1 MHEGAVCREIVDII
15 GEAAWQN
22 DIDKVYE
29 IVLAVGPYSC
39 INQSQLN
46 FYFDVIRKGT
56 CMEEAVITVERDED
70 LSGPSQMYIK
80 TFRGE

>member
-1 MHEGAVCREIVDII
+1 MHEGAVCREIIDIV

-22 DIDKVYE
+22 DIQKVYE

-46 FYFDVIRKGT
+46 FYFEVIRKGT
-56 CMEEAVITVERDED
+56 CMEEAVITLQRDEK

>member
-22 DIDKVYE
+22 DIAKVYE

>member
-1 MHEGAVCREIVDII
+1 MHEGAVCREIMDIVT
-15 GEAAWQN
+15 EAAIENEIQK
-22 DIDKVYE
+22 IYE
-29 IVLAVGPYSC
+29 IVISVGPYSC
-39 INQSQLN
+39 LHEGQLN
-46 FYFDVIRKGT
+46 FYFEVLRRGT

>member
-1 MHEGAVCREIVDII
+1 MHEGAVCREIIDIV

-22 DIDKVYE
+22 DIQKVYE

>member
-1 MHEGAVCREIVDII
+1 MHEGAVCKEIVDIV

-22 DIDKVYE
+22 DIQKVYE

-70 LSGPSQMYIK
+70 LSGPSQIYIK

>member
-22 DIDKVYE
+22 DIAKVYE

-56 CMEEAVITVERDED
+56 CMEEAIITVERDED

>member
-1 MHEGAVCREIVDII
+1 MHEGAVCREIVDIV
-15 GEAAWQN
+15 GQAAWQN

-46 FYFDVIRKGT
+46 FYFDVIRKGS
-56 CMEEAVITVERDED
+56 CMEEAVITVERDEK